1 MSVQKVFLFDFDGVI
16 VDGMDEYWHSSL
28 LACEKYL
35 NSPYIT
41 FDQKLYKKVP
51 NTFKEIRPWVKF
63 GWEMVLIVHEIIKTE
78 NPLKN
83 INKDDFIN
91 QYHQNCQ
98 KILKNNSW
106 SAEDLQKILDKSRKY
121 QIDKDFETWVNLHN
135 PFFEILNF
143 MKELKKRGIKTGIIT
158 TKGKIFAEKILKQ
171 LNIFPEFI
179 FGYESGTKV
188 KIAEELN
195 QAYEILGFIEDR
207 KKNLIEI
214 KQNSET
220 SHIQC
225 FLADWGYL
233 KKSDRYNLSHEIK
246 LIKLDKLE
254 HLLAI

>member
-41 FDQKLYKKVP
+41 VDQKLYKKVP

-91 QYHQNCQ
+91 KYHQNCQ

-135 PFFEILNF
+135 PFFEIINF
-143 MKELKKRGIKTGIIT
+143 MEELKKRGIKTGIIT

-179 FGYESGTKV
+179 FGYESGTKI
-188 KIAEELN
+188 KIAEELT

-207 KKNLIEI
+207 KKTLIDI
-214 KQNSET
+214 KQNLET
-220 SHIQC
+220 SHIPC

-233 KKSDRYNLSHEIK
+233 KNSDRYNLSNEIK